1 MATFNGTSGD
11 DVLIGTTGAD
21 TINGGMGTDTVN
33 LTGSAAAEVA
43 DTNWNGSTITGL
55 LNNALIDIENVH
67 LDLGDGGPGG
77 DWLRYNTSSAI
88 SVDLGA
94 GTATG
99 FASITN
105 IENLIGGTGG
115 DTLTGDA
122 GANKINANN
131 GDDTI
136 TGGAGND
143 NLIGGLG
150 NDVFVYAAGA
160 GADTVNDFDAWAD
173 GGQDLIDVTA
183 FGITAGD
190 FGTRVA
196 IIDTGADT
204 VVRIDNDVFITLKN
218 VSGDGDNSISI
229 ADFILA

>member
-1 MATFNGTSGD
+1 LQGQAGNDTFHWTTADGRDTFNG
-11 DVLIGTTGAD
+11 GAD
-21 TINGGMGTDTVN
+21 IDTVH
-33 LTGSAAAEVA
+33 LTGSAAGEVA
-43 DTNWNGSTITGL
+43 NANWNGSTITGL
-55 LNNALIDIENVH
+55 LNNALVSIETVH
-67 LDLGDGGPGG
+67 LDMGAGGAGG
-77 DWLRYNTSSAI
+77 DWLRYNTGSAI

-105 IENLIGGTGG
+105 IENVIGGTGG
-115 DTLTGDA
+115 DTIVGDG

-150 NDVFVYAAGA
+150 NDAFVYAPGA
-160 GADTVNDFDAWAD
+160 GADTINDFDAWD
-173 GGQDLIDVTA
+173 VGGQDLIDITT

-190 FGTRVA
+190 FGSRVA

-218 VSGDGDNSISI
+218 VTGDGDNAISI
-229 ADFILA
+229 DDFILA